1 MAFPRFSVALPLPTR
16 EQLKRGPPSEIC
28 IEKTGFSG
36 PPRKSRELSVLW
48 SRLKSFHCKHT
59 MEKDSTGGLFLVLR
73 LGVSFFKNG
82 LSELSQSLG
91 YCSLG

>member
-16 EQLKRGPPSEIC
+16 EQLKRGPPREIC
-28 IEKTGFSG
+28 IEKTVFSG

-73 LGVSFFKNG
+73 LGVYFFKTDF
-82 LSELSQSLG
+82 QSCHSPLG
-91 YCSLG
+91 IAP